1 MTTPPPIV
9 RPGQRLSASIMNQA
23 FLIGRL
29 VFSAYRDAE
38 QQISSNTVGQSADAL
53 QWDNV
58 SVDLLGGWSAA
69 QPGRYRPTVSG
80 WYKVTGTVSLQS
92 ASGGSPL
99 LRGASWR
106 LNGAL
111 PPAATTRPWVGGGGT
126 TYLAFAAPDLPL
138 ACNGVGDYLELC
150 PFQNS
155 GSAVPTATGSTRP
168 SIAIYYAG
176 PA

>member
-1 MTTPPPIV
+1 MSTPPPVV
-9 RPGQRLSASIMNQA
+9 RPGQRLTATVLNSGL
-23 FLIGRL
+23 LIGRL
-29 VFSAYRDAE
+29 VFAAYRDAE
-38 QQISSNTVGQSADAL
+38 QQISSATVGQAADAL
-53 QWDNV
+53 AWDNV
-58 SVDLLGGWSAA
+58 AVDALGGWSAA
-69 QPGRYRPTVSG
+69 QPTRYQPPIAG

-92 ASGGSPL
+92 ATGGNPV

-106 LNGAL
+106 LNGSL

-126 TYLAFAAPDLPL
+126 TYLSFAAPDLPL
-138 ACNGVGDYLELC
+138 QCNGTSDYLELC

-155 GSAVPTATGSTRP
+155 GAPVPTATGSTRP